1 MSMPYDE
8 NDTEQNI
15 ARSCVCIYHE
25 QFVASEYF
33 LHYGEILL
41 LTYGEIVWYRF
52 YYEKHVMSIL
62 QIFLNFT
69 SIPFD
74 IKFAAFL

>member
-1 MSMPYDE
+1 MSMPHGE
-8 NDTEQNI
+8 NNTEPSI

-41 LTYGEIVWYRF
+41 LTYDE
-52 YYEKHVMSIL
+52 M
-62 QIFLNFT
+62 FLLT
-69 SIPFD
+69 MTR
-74 IKFAAFL
+74 